1 MSARIGTTPTDEEI
15 FIAWRRAINRDRSN
29 LRKLTD
35 KLALADR
42 QRTELRGKLAAV
54 SEYANYYCMAWHA
67 YLAGDVA
74 PMTFDEWLAD
84 AEKPVT
90 A

>member
-1 MSARIGTTPTDEEI
+1 MSERTDATPTDEEI

-42 QRTELRGKLAAV
+42 QRAELRAKLARV
-54 SEYANYYCMAWHA
+54 QEYANYFCMAWHTH
-67 YLAGDVA
+67 LAGDVA
-74 PMTFDEWLAD
+74 PLSFDEWLAD
-84 AEKPVT
+84 AEKPVQP
-90 A
+90 